1 MLWIKKYVIISL
13 LVLTACATNEQA
25 SDFDSSLYSGK
36 PVESLT
42 NDEPPKTEEEAI
54 SRGDIALTNKNVDLA
69 LYEYIRSLSFPN
81 AVHKDKTLYTVGRI
95 HLARENYELADK
107 AFRASLAENP
117 DNIGSLQEL
126 GTLYTKRGEKDVG
139 KSYYIRALNADQI
152 RMKGNPNITN
162 DNITAESVATYRY
175 DDKSPVAAYSGLGV
189 LYDVRGDHG
198 VAQAL
203 IRKGLD
209 IDPRNVN
216 ALVSLGYSYYMEKE
230 YSKATHFTQAA
241 LSIKPSDERAINN
254 LGLIALAKDQP
265 RQALSIFSRHMTE
278 PEALNNVGYFLILQ
292 GKPDEAIPY
301 LQQAIDKNPAY
312 YELANK
318 NLERA
323 LAIVRERQDTS
334 KVFLQ

>member
-1 MLWIKKYVIISL
+1 MWIKKFVIISL
-13 LVLTACATNEQA
+13 LLLTACSTTQQS

-54 SRGDIALTNKNVDLA
+54 SRGDTALRNNNVDLA
-69 LYEYIRSLSFPN
+69 LYEYLRSLSFPN

-95 HLARENYELADK
+95 HLARENQELADRS
-107 AFRASLAENP
+107 FRAALAQNL
-117 DNIGSLQEL
+117 DHIGALASL
-126 GTLYTKRGEKDVG
+126 GTLHTKRGEKDVG
-139 KSYYIRALNADQI
+139 KSYFIRALNADQL
-152 RMKGNPNITN
+152 RMDGEPSITK
-162 DNITAESVATYRY
+162 DNITADSVETYRY
-175 DDKSPVAAYSGLGV
+175 DEQSPVAAYSGLGV
-189 LYDVRGDHG
+189 LYDINGEHDI
-198 VAQAL
+198 AQAL

-209 IDPRNVN
+209 IDSRNVN
-216 ALVSLGYSYYMEKE
+216 ALVSLGYSYYMEKA
-230 YSKATHFTQAA
+230 YAKATYFTRAA
-241 LSIKPSDERAINN
+241 LSIKPDDERAINN
-254 LGLIALAKDQP
+254 LGLIALAKNQP

-292 GKPDEAIPY
+292 GKPGEAIPY

-323 LAIVRERQDTS
+323 LAMVRERGDTS
-334 KVFLQ
+334 TVVLKP

>member
-1 MLWIKKYVIISL
+1 MWIKKYVIISL
-13 LVLTACATNEQA
+13 LVLTACSTTEQS
-25 SDFDSSLYSGK
+25 SDFDSTLYSGK

-54 SRGDIALTNKNVDLA
+54 SRGDIALSNKNVDLA

-95 HLARENYELADK
+95 HLARENSELADK
-107 AFRASLAENP
+107 SFRASLAENP
-117 DNIGSLQEL
+117 DHIGSLTEL

-152 RMKGNPNITN
+152 RMDGDPIITK

-175 DDKSPVAAYSGLGV
+175 DDKSPVSAYSGLGV
-189 LYDVRGDHG
+189 LYDIRGDHDI
-198 VAQAL
+198 AQAL
-203 IRKGLD
+203 IRKALD
-209 IDPRNVN
+209 IDSRNVN
-216 ALVSLGYSYYMEKE
+216 ALVSLGYSYYMEKA
-230 YSKATHFTQAA
+230 YSKAAHFTQAA
-241 LSIKPSDERAINN
+241 LSIKPGDEKGINN

-278 PEALNNVGYFLILQ
+278 SEALNNVGYFLILQ
-292 GKPDEAIPY
+292 GKPGEAIPY

-323 LAIVRERQDTS
+323 LAMVRERGDTS
-334 KVFLQ
+334 TALLQ

>member
-1 MLWIKKYVIISL
+1 MWIKKYAIVL
-13 LVLTACATNEQA
+13 LLLLTACSTTDTS
-25 SDFDSSLYSGK
+25 SDFNSELYSGK

-54 SRGDIALTNKNVDLA
+54 SRGDIALSNKNADLA

-81 AVHKDKTLYTVGRI
+81 AKHKDKTLYTVGRI
-95 HLARENYELADK
+95 HLARDNQELADRS
-107 AFRASLAENP
+107 FRASLAENP
-117 DNIGSLQEL
+117 DNIGSLEEL
-126 GTLYTKRGEKDVG
+126 GTLYTKRGDREAG
-139 KSYYIRALNADQI
+139 RSYYLRALNADQT
-152 RMKGNPNITN
+152 RLGGDPNITK
-162 DNITAESVATYRY
+162 DNVSQETIATYRY
-175 DDKSPVAAYSGLGV
+175 DKNSPVGAYSGLGV
-189 LYDVRGDHG
+189 LYDVRGDHDL
-198 VAQAL
+198 AQKL
-203 IRKGLD
+203 FRKALD
-209 IDPRNVN
+209 IESRNVN

-241 LSIKPSDERAINN
+241 LSLQPGNERAINN

-265 RQALSIFSRHMTE
+265 RQALNIFTRHMTE

-292 GKPDEAIPY
+292 GKADEAIPY

-323 LAIVRERQDTS
+323 LSMVREQKDTS
-334 KVFLQ
+334 TAFLQ

>member
-1 MLWIKKYVIISL
+1 MWIKKFVIISL
-13 LVLTACATNEQA
+13 LLLTACSTTQQS

-54 SRGDIALTNKNVDLA
+54 SRGDTALRNNNVDLA
-69 LYEYIRSLSFPN
+69 LYEYLRSLSFPN

-95 HLARENYELADK
+95 HLARENQELADRS
-107 AFRASLAENP
+107 FRAALAQNP
-117 DNIGSLQEL
+117 DHIGALASL
-126 GTLYTKRGEKDVG
+126 GTLHTKRGEKDVG
-139 KSYYIRALNADQI
+139 KSYFIRALNADQL
-152 RMKGNPNITN
+152 RMDGEPSITK
-162 DNITAESVATYRY
+162 DNITADSVETYRY
-175 DDKSPVAAYSGLGV
+175 DEQSPVSAYSGLGV
-189 LYDVRGDHG
+189 LYDIRGDHDI
-198 VAQAL
+198 AQAL
-203 IRKGLD
+203 IRKALD
-209 IDPRNVN
+209 IDSRNVN
-216 ALVSLGYSYYMEKE
+216 ALVSLGYSYYMEKA
-230 YSKATHFTQAA
+230 YSKAAHFTQAA
-241 LSIKPSDERAINN
+241 LSIKPGDEKGINN

-292 GKPDEAIPY
+292 GKPGEAIPY

-323 LAIVRERQDTS
+323 LAMVRERGDTS
-334 KVFLQ
+334 TALLQ